1 MKTSAYVQQLKVPTF
16 LTFLLLLSA
25 AVRASATDWSEWRG
39 PARDGVSH
47 EKGLPEKWS
56 PIEAFV
62 LVKCINDEGNASWVY
77 RTTSDPN
84 REELLG
90 VLVVH
95 TELLRREIVS
105 EWEDEEPEDE

>member
-1 MKTSAYVQQLKVPTF
+1 MTSERQGDVPIEQV
-16 LTFLLLLSA
+16 LTGMRL
-25 AVRASATDWSEWRG
+25 
-39 PARDGVSH
+39 H
-47 EKGLPEKWS
+47 KLPDKWS

-105 EWEDEEPEDE
+105 EWEDEDDEDE